1 MKYSMK
7 KCNKCNKCNNN
18 KTKKHN
24 YSNNCSGI
32 TKKHNYSNNFKKY
45 SLINNNLT
53 RIKRIK
59 NKNKITQK
67 HTGGMFGLKYIE
79 LQWNLHK
86 FNKIIDKLNK
96 FDKDIQNDIDS
107 YKIQANTFE
116 TRAQD
121 KAEMLTEIINNYR
134 QKLIIRI
141 YQKDEIEMPAKHESN
156 KIMINESMKTVDN
169 HIASL
174 GKRNIQIDNEMGKDI
189 PEYLR
194 LMKSFKTKAEKF
206 NKITAEYAKNSK
218 FYQEIK
224 DMKRS
229 YDIILEGKQ
238 SESGLSKAD
247 KQKISKFKKNK
258 SKYDKVINLSDSE
271 FQNRKNIEQDI
282 ATLLKTAEYFK
293 DQVGDYKGKVK
304 IKSGMLDSQMHDV
317 NCIGGSGLL
326 CEWYEKYNEFAEF
339 LLEINPMCDD
349 TIEKL
354 KLIAQCI
361 DNSIINLN
369 VVITSYK
376 TAPQAQALLRFKI
389 DIMELLSMF
398 ELIKKS
404 ILSLKAEFYKQTP
417 ATRLIYDYNEIGVN
431 LNFIESKL
439 YEYNKIFKDIKEI
452 EEQQKEEKTISGGF
466 MFNTNSK
473 DRVPV
478 NNTQYGGSKQRAKS
492 GSKSGS
498 KPGSKSGSK
507 PSSSKSNPNKHNK
520 TVSFATGVH
529 SSTHS
534 GHSHKS
540 NPSGPIHKHKYG
552 NPSVSGAPRKPTLKQ
567 TSKTQSK
574 STQQYVNT
582 PIINILCSAITNT
595 DFFNNF
601 KREIFIKIV
610 NLNIHINSVSEDD
623 KNIIKDIDIFC
634 KNIYNIYMFFITV
647 YLKHNTTH
655 GTDDIIQNLK
665 YLLQISTFDDYKE
678 FIKKIHKKLEAFYT
692 KDIKD
697 IYNLLIPIPMQMK
710 TIYQCINDTNTANLL
725 KIPDI
730 EILKKYVNNK
740 LNDNNPFD
748 FNDFNNTYIN
758 KDTPAETGAIQGT
771 NPVQHLTQ
779 TQQVKPTLTKE
790 SIENLQT
797 ILGNNN
803 NLFNYSINTE
813 LGKSL
818 DLLLNICNYKTEK
831 DIKFNDTTQLTKMF
845 NIINNIINI
854 SKDVSKT
861 ENDISKINEYL
872 TNYIQNVLVPLLH
885 FKKNG
890 IADNIINEIVEKIDD
905 AKGVGLQIETIINAE
920 EIKHINQETTLTT
933 DTKRKPL
940 NDNLIQD
947 VIKRIKAA
955 KNYDIQ
961 EANIINEFTTIK
973 ELLIELV
980 GDKDINPIKTLSNTI
995 QNLLKL
1001 LSDIKVIEPKIV
1013 SIKVKENKAID
1024 IPLAKWI
1031 VDATSTDFDKY
1042 GKLQLTDELQALR
1055 FKNKDQKIYTDG
1067 SQASSKEEEELFV
1080 ALIFGSNNNIDK
1092 ITRDPKYIQMLTTVE
1107 ILTRIVD
1114 KLKHQIPPPQKIEQP
1129 QDKQDKQQY
1138 NFNDIKRMCNILI
1151 QIKGIIG
1158 YKDTEK
1164 AARDLIDGTINEY
1177 SGDKKC
1183 SYQKDNTQKQDKQHW
1198 KHK

>member
-1 MKYSMK
+1 MKYSMKYSMK
-7 KCNKCNKCNNN
+7 KCNNC

-24 YSNNCSGI
+24 YSHNCSGV

-59 NKNKITQK
+59 NITNITKK

-79 LQWNLHK
+79 FQWNMHK
-86 FNKIIDKLNK
+86 FNKMIDKLNK
-96 FDKDIQNDIDS
+96 FDKKIQDDIDS
-107 YKIQANTFE
+107 YKIQAKTFE
-116 TRAQD
+116 MRAQD
-121 KAEMLTEIINNYR
+121 KAEIQTEIINNYR
-134 QKLIIRI
+134 QKIIILI
-141 YQKDEIEMPAKHESN
+141 YQKDEIETPEKKQSI
-156 KIMINESMKTVDN
+156 KIMINDSIKTVDD
-169 HIASL
+169 HLTSL
-174 GKRNIQIDNEMGKDI
+174 GERKIQLDKEMGKDI

-194 LMKSFKTKAEKF
+194 LMKSFKIKTEKF
-206 NKITAEYAKNSK
+206 NKLTEEYAKNSK

-224 DMKRS
+224 EMKRS
-229 YDIILEGKQ
+229 YDIILDGKK
-238 SESGLSKAD
+238 SENGLSKSD
-247 KQKISKFKKNK
+247 KKKISKFKQNK
-258 SKYDKVINLSDSE
+258 SKYDKVLNLSDSE

-282 ATLLKTAEYFK
+282 ANLLKTAEYFK
-293 DQVGDYKGKVK
+293 DQIGEYKGKVK
-304 IKSGMLDSQMHDV
+304 IKSGMLDSQMYDV

-326 CEWYEKYNEFAEF
+326 CEWYEKYTEFAEL
-339 LLEINPMCDD
+339 LLEINPMCDES
-349 TIEKL
+349 IEKL
-354 KLIAQCI
+354 KIIAQCI

-369 VVITSYK
+369 VVITNYK
-376 TAPQAQALLRFKI
+376 TDPHPEALLRFKT

-439 YEYNKIFKDIKEI
+439 GEYNKIFKDIKEI

-473 DRVPV
+473 YRVPV
-478 NNTQYGGSKQRAKS
+478 NNTQYGGSKSIPRRGKGQHK
-492 GSKSGS
+492 GF
-498 KPGSKSGSK
+498 
-507 PSSSKSNPNKHNK
+507 KHNK
-520 TVSFATGVH
+520 TVSFASGVH
-529 SSTHS
+529 SSTPS

-540 NPSGPIHKHKYG
+540 NPSGHIHKPKSG
-552 NPSVSGAPRKPTLKQ
+552 GPSYKLGFSGAPRNPTLKQ
-567 TSKTQSK
+567 ASTKQYKHTQHHDNTS
-574 STQQYVNT
+574 
-582 PIINILCSAITNT
+582 IINILCSAITNK

-601 KREIFIKIV
+601 KRENFIKIV
-610 NLNIHINSVSEDD
+610 NLNIHINGVSEDD
-623 KNIIKDIDIFC
+623 KNRIKDINIFC

-647 YLKHNTTH
+647 FLKHNTTH
-655 GTDDIIQNLK
+655 NTDDIIKNLT
-665 YLLQISTFDDYKE
+665 YLLDIYTTFDNYKNL
-678 FIKKIHKKLEAFYT
+678 ITNIHTKLEAFYT
-692 KDIKD
+692 KDIKF
-697 IYNLLIPIPMQMK
+697 IYNLLIPIPMQQQ
-710 TIYQCINDTNTANLL
+710 TIYQSINDTNTANLL
-725 KIPDI
+725 KIQDI

-740 LNDNNPFD
+740 INDNNPFV

-758 KDTPAETGAIQGT
+758 KDTPAETGAAQGT

-803 NLFNYSINTE
+803 NLFNYSIKTE

-818 DLLLNICNYKTEK
+818 DLLLNIYNHKKEK

-845 NIINNIINI
+845 DIINNIIN
-854 SKDVSKT
+854 SKDVSKDVSTT
-861 ENDISKINEYL
+861 ENDISNYNEYL
-872 TNYIQNVLVPLLH
+872 EKYIDNVLKPLEYLQN
-885 FKKNG
+885 KT
-890 IADNIINEIVEKIDD
+890 ITITEDIIKQIDD

-920 EIKHINQETTLTT
+920 ENKHINPETTPTT
-933 DTKRKPL
+933 ETKRKPL

-955 KNYDIQ
+955 KHYDIQ

-1092 ITRDPKYIQMLTTVE
+1092 ITREPKYIQMLTTVA
-1107 ILTRIVD
+1107 ILTRIVE

-1164 AARDLIDGTINEY
+1164 APRDLIDATIKEY
-1177 SGDKKC
+1177 SADKKC

-1198 KHK
+1198 KH